1 MNSEPSALDKATNN
15 REIVRTDNVLVR
27 EMVLEKDASTEWH
40 HHSEVRDYFV
50 CLTGRVRV
58 ETQSPDET
66 FSLHP
71 GETAEVKPPHVH
83 RVINVHDDR
92 SVYLLVQGVG
102 KYDFIK
108 K

>member
-40 HHSEVRDYFV
+40 HHSEVSDYFV
-50 CLTGRVRV
+50 CLTGMVRV

-83 RVINVHDDR
+83 RVINIHDGM

>member
-1 MNSEPSALDKATNN
+1 MMKN
-15 REIVRTDNVLVR
+15 REIFKTDNVLVR

-40 HHSEVRDYFV
+40 HHSEVADYFV
-50 CLTGRVRV
+50 CLTGWVRV
-58 ETQSPDET
+58 ETQNPDAT

-83 RVINVHDDR
+83 RVINVHEDR
-92 SVYLLVQGVG
+92 SVYLLVQGIG

-108 K
+108 